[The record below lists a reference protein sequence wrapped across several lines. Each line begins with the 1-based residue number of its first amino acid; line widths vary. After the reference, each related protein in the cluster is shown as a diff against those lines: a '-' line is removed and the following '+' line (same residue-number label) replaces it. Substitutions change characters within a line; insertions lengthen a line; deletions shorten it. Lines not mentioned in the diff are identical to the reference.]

1 MSLAEQTQLINH
13 GLFNPDFPP
22 GDTVEI
28 LSNGT
33 RHVVNWKRL
42 RPALARIHRTGR

>member
-13 GLFNPDFPP
+13 GLFNRDFPP